1 MDTSKTVLVI
11 DDDVILAHALSVR
24 LTNDGIRV
32 LQAENGEMG
41 LEMALEKKPDFIVL
55 DVIMPKIDGMTM
67 LKRLRED
74 EWGKDVPVMLL
85 TNLDKSCNE
94 LAAQGAPN
102 CSCFIKS
109 NCKIAEVIA
118 EIEKHLA

>member
-11 DDDVILAHALSVR
+11 DDDVILAHAIAGR

-32 LQAENGEMG
+32 LQAENGETG
-41 LEMALEKKPDFIVL
+41 LTMALAERPDFIVL

-67 LKRLRED
+67 LKKLREYA
-74 EWGKDVPVMLL
+74 WGKEVPVMLL

-94 LAAQGAPN
+94 LAEQGDPN
-102 CSCFIKS
+102 CSCFVKANS
-109 NCKIAEVIA
+109 KIADVVD
-118 EIEKHLA
+118 EIEKRLN